1 MKTDQILELLKDKSI
16 VIPKVIFKNY
26 TKLGLTAE
34 EFLVLSYL
42 INING
47 KISYNPKVLELELGI
62 PELSVLEIISN
73 LEDKK
78 ILQVLVEKNESGI
91 MEEVISLD
99 TFYNKLL
106 VFLVNGEEKTET
118 NTNIFETFEQEFGRT
133 LSPME
138 YEYIKAWMED
148 GFTEDILKEALKEA
162 IYNGV
167 PKLRYIDSIIYE
179 WRKKGYKSVSDI
191 KRQPAKQEDKKEL
204 FDYNWLDD
212 KDEWKSKW
220 YT

>member
-1 MKTDQILELLKDKSI
+1 MYLGRWLTLKTDKILELLKDKSI

-62 PELSVLEIISN
+62 SELSVLEIISN

-99 TFYNKLL
+99 MFYNKLL

-148 GFTEDILKEALKEA
+148 GFTEDIVREALKEA

-167 PKLRYIDSIIYE
+167 PKLR
-179 WRKKGYKSVSDI
+179 
-191 KRQPAKQEDKKEL
+191 
-204 FDYNWLDD
+204 
-212 KDEWKSKW
+212 
-220 YT
+220 

>member
-1 MKTDQILELLKDKSI
+1 MKTDQLLELLKTKSI
-16 VIPKVIFKNY
+16 VIPSFLFKNY
-26 TKLGLTAE
+26 KRLEITPE
-34 EFLVLSYL
+34 EFLVLIYL

-47 KISYNPKVLELELGI
+47 KISYNPKALCLELGLE
-62 PELSVLEIISN
+62 ELNLMEIVNSLE
-73 LEDKK
+73 EKK
-78 ILQVLVEKNESGI
+78 IIQVLVEKNESGI

-99 TFYNKLL
+99 LFYNKLL
-106 VFLVNGEEKTET
+106 MILASSENKIPE
-118 NTNIFETFEQEFGRT
+118 NTSIFETFESEFGRT

-148 GFTEDILKEALKEA
+148 GFSDEILKEALKEA

-191 KRQPAKQEDKKEL
+191 KKSPRKRKEKKEVY
-204 FDYNWLDD
+204 DWNWLDGT
-212 KDEWKSKW
+212 DE
-220 YT
+220 